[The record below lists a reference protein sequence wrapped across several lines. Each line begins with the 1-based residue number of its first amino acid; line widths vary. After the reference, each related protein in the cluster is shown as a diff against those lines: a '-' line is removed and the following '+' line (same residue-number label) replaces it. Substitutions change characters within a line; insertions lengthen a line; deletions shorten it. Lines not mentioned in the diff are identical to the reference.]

1 MPSQQVRKTVWKY
14 LIEELEN
21 SMNNEGVYIR
31 KLQDL
36 HRDSIPG
43 RWESTMLNKAP
54 HKPLLLLCVTDLY
67 LENPGRE
74 NRIEPTLY
82 VEESF
87 DEYWRMLFE
96 SDNTSTFALPFFHL
110 QHDGFWFLVGANG
123 VNIADPGI
131 AKSSAALRK
140 AIAYAKLDPP
150 LHELLR
156 RTEWAYH
163 LRSVVI
169 SANFEPEIHSR
180 FIER

>member
-1 MPSQQVRKTVWKY
+1 MS
-14 LIEELEN
+14 
-21 SMNNEGVYIR
+21 NEGVYIR

-43 RWESTMLNKAP
+43 RWDQRTFGKAP

-67 LENPGRE
+67 RENSGRE

-87 DEYWRMLFE
+87 NEYWRLLYA

-123 VNIADPGI
+123 SSVEDPEI
-131 AKSSAALRK
+131 AKTASSLRK
-140 AIAYAKLDPP
+140 AVAFAKLDDR
-150 LHELLR
+150 LHELLQR
-156 RTEWAYH
+156 PEWVHH
-163 LRSVVI
+163 LRSVII
-169 SANFEPEIHSR
+169 SSNFEPEAHSQ
-180 FIER
+180 FINW